1 MILFIF
7 INKLK
12 NASFLMRVIF
22 GWKKLK
28 MLYLMLHYMLR
39 SHDAICKLVDI
50 HLIRKLSNIIGKKNI
65 DLCKDDRLSVIEN
78 VNGPKLDPLRK
89 DVLTIFDNEELK
101 INIDT
106 NLTTTNFLNV
116 ALDLC
121 ILIENQKIAHL

>member
-7 INKLK
+7 IHKLK

-39 SHDAICKLVDI
+39 LHDAICKLVDI

>member
-1 MILFIF
+1 M
-7 INKLK
+7 
-12 NASFLMRVIF
+12 
-22 GWKKLK
+22 
-28 MLYLMLHYMLR
+28 
-39 SHDAICKLVDI
+39 
-50 HLIRKLSNIIGKKNI
+50 
-65 DLCKDDRLSVIEN
+65 SVIEN

-106 NLTTTNFLNV
+106 NLTTTYFLNV